1 MERIEF
7 LKSVIAHCTDEEAVA
22 YAKNRLTAAEEYAR
36 RNSGEAEKEREGLFM
51 AILDCVADVA
61 KPASIIATEL
71 NISSQKAQS
80 YCRSLEK
87 RRFVE
92 VTTGVS
98 PVNPKRNVKYFK
110 KGVNEW
116 R

>member
-7 LKSVIAHCTDEEAVA
+7 LKSVIANCSDEEAVA
-22 YAKNRLTAAEEYAR
+22 YAQNRLEKAEEYAR
-36 RNSGEAEKEREGLFM
+36 RNSEEAEKEREEMFM

-80 YCRSLEK
+80 YCRILE
-87 RRFVE
+87 RRRLVE
-92 VTTGVS
+92 VTTGTS
-98 PVNPKRNVKYFK
+98 PVNSKRNVKYFK
-110 KGVNEW
+110 KS
-116 R
+116 

>member
-7 LKSVIAHCTDEEAVA
+7 LKSVIAHCTDKEAVA
-22 YAKNRLTAAEEYAR
+22 YAQNRLEKSEEYAR
-36 RNSGEAEKEREGLFM
+36 RNSEEAEKEREELLN

-80 YCRSLEK
+80 YCRILE
-87 RRFVE
+87 RRRLVE
-92 VTTGVS
+92 VTTGTS
-98 PVNPKRNVKYFK
+98 PVNSTRNVKYFNK
-110 KGVNEW
+110 A
-116 R
+116 

>member
-7 LKSVIAHCTDEEAVA
+7 LKSVIAHCTDKEAVA
-22 YAKNRLTAAEEYAR
+22 YAQNRLTAAEEYTR
-36 RNSGEAEKEREGLFM
+36 RNSEEAEKEREEMLNV
-51 AILDCVADVA
+51 ILDCVADVA

-80 YCRSLEK
+80 YCRILE
-87 RRFVE
+87 RRRLVE

-98 PVNPKRNVKYFK
+98 PVNSKRNVKYFK
-110 KGVNEW
+110 KS
-116 R
+116 

>member
-7 LKSVIAHCTDEEAVA
+7 LKSVIAHCTDKEAVA
-22 YAKNRLTAAEEYAR
+22 YAQNRLEKAEEYAR
-36 RNSGEAEKEREGLFM
+36 RNSEEAEKEREEMFM

-80 YCRSLEK
+80 YCRILE
-87 RRFVE
+87 RRRLVE
-92 VTTGVS
+92 VTTGTS
-98 PVNPKRNVKYFK
+98 PVNSKRNVKYFK
-110 KGVNEW
+110 KA
-116 R
+116 

>member
-22 YAKNRLTAAEEYAR
+22 YAKERLEKSEEYAR
-36 RNSGEAEKEREGLFM
+36 RQSGEIEKEREELLN

-61 KPASIIATEL
+61 KPASVIATEL

-80 YCRSLEK
+80 YCRILES
-87 RRFVE
+87 RELVI
-92 VTTGVS
+92 VTIGES
-98 PVNPKRNVKYFK
+98 PVNSKRNVKYFK
-110 KGVNEW
+110 KA
-116 R
+116 

>member
-7 LKSVIAHCTDEEAVA
+7 LKSVIAHCTDKEAVA
-22 YAKNRLTAAEEYAR
+22 YAQNRLEKAEEYAR
-36 RNSGEAEKEREGLFM
+36 RNSEEAEKEREEMFM

-80 YCRSLEK
+80 YCRILE
-87 RRFVE
+87 RRRLVE
-92 VTTGVS
+92 VTTGAS
-98 PVNPKRNVKYFK
+98 PVNSKRNVKYFK
-110 KGVNEW
+110 KA
-116 R
+116 

>member
-7 LKSVIAHCTDEEAVA
+7 LKRVIANCGDEEAVA
-22 YAKNRLTAAEEYAR
+22 YAKERLEKAEAYEKR
-36 RNSGEAEKEREGLFM
+36 ISGEAEKEREEMYM

-80 YCRSLEK
+80 YCRILES
-87 RRFVE
+87 RELVI
-92 VTTGVS
+92 VTTGAS
-98 PVNPKRNVKYFK
+98 PVNSKRNVKYFK
-110 KGVNEW
+110 KA
-116 R
+116 

>member
-22 YAKNRLTAAEEYAR
+22 YAKERLEKAEEYAR
-36 RNSGEAEKEREGLFM
+36 RNSGEAEKEREEMFM

-80 YCRSLEK
+80 YCRILE
-87 RRFVE
+87 RRRLVE
-92 VTTGVS
+92 VTMGTS
-98 PVNPKRNVKYFK
+98 PVNSKRNVKYFK
-110 KGVNEW
+110 KA
-116 R
+116 

>member
-7 LKSVIAHCTDEEAVA
+7 LKRVIANCSDEEAVA
-22 YAKNRLTAAEEYAR
+22 YAKERLEKSEEYEKR
-36 RNSGEAEKEREGLFM
+36 ISGEAEKEREEMYM

-80 YCRSLEK
+80 YCRILEN
-87 RRFVE
+87 RELVI
-92 VTTGVS
+92 VTTGAS
-98 PVNPKRNVKYFK
+98 PVNSKRNVKYFK
-110 KGVNEW
+110 KS
-116 R
+116 